1 MARSTHTSRSL
12 AEEIQRLNLC
22 IPSTLLQCYDA
33 YRTQLLQPLCESSL
47 PILRALEAL
56 NSIRTAPET
65 SFHDFF
71 NPVAWVGSIYADR
84 EPAGTTIVV
93 SPMALHVANAMKG
106 SPSILHYLIAQDTDR
121 LRVALAR
128 FSDKHIH
135 RLGVI
140 AKAGF
145 TDDGV
150 LENREQ
156 VLTYI
161 AANCSSSVEALIL
174 ETPELLTLAPSRVIQ
189 MPDMVSSSRQQIL
202 AISHKYPVPF
212 HPVELECYTASEI
225 EEYAEDD
232 HDFYLSGRVRHCA
245 ICEKCHEALS
255 KRKIQLHSPS
265 AVSMLVDSYENTN
278 GRESKDSED
287 ELRHF
292 PTILPC

>member
-1 MARSTHTSRSL
+1 MARATHTSRSL

-22 IPSTLLQCYDA
+22 IPSTLLQCYEA

-47 PILRALEAL
+47 PILRALDAL
-56 NSIRTAPET
+56 NSIRTTHET

-71 NPVAWVGSIYADR
+71 NPVAWVRSIYADK
-84 EPAGTTIVV
+84 EPAGTAIVV
-93 SPMALHVANAMKG
+93 PPMALHVAQAMKG
-106 SPSILHYLIAQDTDR
+106 SGSILHSLISQDTDR
-121 LRVALAR
+121 LRAALVR

-135 RLGVI
+135 LLGLI
-140 AKAGF
+140 AEAGF
-145 TDDGV
+145 TDNV
-150 LENREQ
+150 ELEIREE

-174 ETPELLTLAPSRVIQ
+174 ETPELLTLAPNRVIH
-189 MPDMVSSSRQQIL
+189 MPDMVAFFRKQIL
-202 AISHKYPVPF
+202 AVSQKYPVPF
-212 HPVELECYTASEI
+212 QPIELECYTSSEI
-225 EEYAEDD
+225 EEYATDD

-245 ICEKCHEALS
+245 ICERCHEALS
-255 KRKIQLHSPS
+255 KRKMQLHSPS

-278 GRESKDSED
+278 SREPKDSED